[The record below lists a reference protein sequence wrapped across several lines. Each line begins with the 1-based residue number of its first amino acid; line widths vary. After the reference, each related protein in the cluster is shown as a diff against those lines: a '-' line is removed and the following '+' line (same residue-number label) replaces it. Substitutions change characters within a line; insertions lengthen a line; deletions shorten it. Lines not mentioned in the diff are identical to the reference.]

1 MIKAVLFDL
10 DGTLYRQSRLRLM
23 MAGELATVPWF
34 QHAPW
39 RVSRVWRMLQT
50 FRHVREELR
59 VLGRPAEPLERLQYT
74 LAAERAGV
82 AVGEME
88 AVVREWIFTRPLKY
102 LRQVVRPHTD
112 EVLGGLRDRG
122 LRLGVFSD
130 YPAVDKLKAMGLEQ
144 RFGMTLEAT
153 ETDVNAFKPHPRG
166 FLVAADRWGLSPAD
180 VLYVG
185 DRAEVDA
192 VGAAAAG
199 MPAVVIG
206 SDAPAPADGRFVIV
220 PGMRELFDRVTSVAG
235 GQS

>member
-23 MAGELATVPWF
+23 MAGELATAPWF

-59 VLGRPAEPLERLQYT
+59 VLGRPEEPLERLQYT
-74 LAAERAGV
+74 LAAERA
-82 AVGEME
+82 AVEVVEME
-88 AVVREWIFTRPLKY
+88 AVVREWIFMRPLKY
-102 LRQVVRPHTD
+102 LKPVVRPHTD
-112 EVLGGLRDRG
+112 EVLGRLRDRG

-144 RFGMTLEAT
+144 MFGLTLEAT
-153 ETDVNAFKPHPRG
+153 EADVNAFKPHPRG
-166 FLVAADRWGLSPAD
+166 FLVAADRWRLSPAE

-192 VGAAAAG
+192 VGAANAG
-199 MPAVVIG
+199 MPALVIG
-206 SDAPAPADGRFVIV
+206 SKAPAAADSRCDAV
-220 PGMRELFDRVTSVAG
+220 PDMRALFEHVTSIAEG
-235 GQS
+235 RP